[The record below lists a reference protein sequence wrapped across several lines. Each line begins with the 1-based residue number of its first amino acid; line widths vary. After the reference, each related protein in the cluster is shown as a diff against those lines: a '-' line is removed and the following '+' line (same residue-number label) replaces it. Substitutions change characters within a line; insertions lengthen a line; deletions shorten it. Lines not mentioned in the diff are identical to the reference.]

1 MWTLFFA
8 SCLGPEVLLVEGLL
22 NSREEYFFSSC
33 GIVTSEKRQEPALH
47 LGCRGILLQDIV
59 CLGEVLIVWCVN
71 EPFQPIWGDLQ
82 ALGFIA

>member
-1 MWTLFFA
+1 MWTLLFA
-8 SCLGPEVLLVEGLL
+8 SCLGPEVLLVEGVL

-59 CLGEVLIVWCVN
+59 SRGSTHSPVC
-71 EPFQPIWGDLQ
+71 
-82 ALGFIA
+82 

>member
-8 SCLGPEVLLVEGLL
+8 SCLGPEVLLVEGVL